1 MDKFLHRNPTWKTK
15 TYGSIVA
22 SASNKKPSAAS
33 TPASQR
39 RPLQDS
45 NVAESRQP
53 GQAPHWPPTKYQ
65 SQSSAA
71 DLQAR
76 TGEKVQPS
84 TSTNTGLHL
93 TASKPIAQYRS
104 ELKEDSET
112 MPTAGSEAR
121 TPKLGTQAGGVP
133 AHGNTTPSKQ
143 NSQLMRL
150 QQDLNSPSAA
160 LRLRALRALRSPT
173 KSAYNNFDVS
183 HTEHSIINSE
193 ERNPKE
199 PPTLPE
205 LLKDVVI
212 YVEVRTGND
221 NRSDGVRTVIA
232 KMGAQVNDRLRRNTT
247 HVVFKDGLL
256 STYKKALE
264 WQIPVVSILWIEA
277 CKVQRKLCDPS
288 QFPISNIHK
297 YEYPELFGK
306 IPRVRC
312 MQTDYELKN
321 WVPKRQGTPKSSKDT
336 EPGSGNKNTQPGTPT
351 TTRKN
356 DISRFFRALSHKKT
370 VDDEASESP
379 ATRLLNRISNGSYT
393 PLPASTTTQQKDTSG
408 SGDAVAARQLQAQR
422 SLNFTEN
429 PNSNTP
435 STTSRPP
442 RRSTVEPTPVTN
454 TPPVLTSRRRS
465 CAADYSS
472 KPPTSEPRMTRRR
485 SSLLINSV
493 TEEAYDL
500 PQPVL
505 EPRMTRRRSSLN
517 LALKPPGNSAP
528 KQTIETISEELAP
541 TEEDHNSIVMEETIK
556 VAQATNYVEQSLE
569 ISVEQAEV
577 SHIAD
582 RRGTLYASETMD
594 ITGPGHRSIST
605 STTMLRN
612 DNICGEI
619 GSPSLHNIDSTM
631 EEPLTPMFS
640 STRLPGA
647 KSTGNRRRTLFNIDI
662 NVVNENIERMNE
674 SHRRSLALAN
684 EAELGECHV
693 IPDVEPKQVTETPS
707 TEPKRRRLFNPNDEV
722 VISPPKSSR
731 KRLSISGSTG
741 SVPKRRRSMAVIPS
755 TTEITSK
762 TSALPVAA
770 RDVVTP
776 FPEEPEEINDEFVT
790 PKSSMD
796 ALPVVEDVST
806 PTTDATPSKTSKPRA
821 RIRTLVHT
829 NMHQEQIVVIRKALR
844 KLRGMR
850 LDPTVTL
857 RTTHLVSLEPRRT
870 LNLLRGLMRGVWIV
884 NYQWV
889 LASMRAGKWVNEEP
903 YELKRFSRAIEIC
916 RTERQAFGIHYQCE
930 LFRFMQAFYVSSLC
944 RPIQFNNMKEL
955 LLLGGAKLTENRFK
969 AKYVIGD
976 KRRAEDDR
984 LYLSP
989 YWVLDSITNMQIQ
1002 KFGKY
1007 LMKSAIVTPE
1017 GIHYECAKD
1026 REMAEKSQKHD
1037 FIDPPLILDK

>member
-1 MDKFLHRNPTWKTK
+1 MDKFLQRNPTWKTK

-22 SASNKKPSAAS
+22 SAAQKKPPVAS
-33 TPASQR
+33 TPASPQR

-45 NVAESRQP
+45 NVAESRRP
-53 GQAPHWPPTKYQ
+53 GLSPHWPPTKSQ
-65 SQSSAA
+65 SQTSAA
-71 DLQAR
+71 DLLAR
-76 TGEKVQPS
+76 AGEKDS
-84 TSTNTGLHL
+84 GLH
-93 TASKPIAQYRS
+93 TAASKAIAQFRS
-104 ELKEDSET
+104 ELKEDSQT
-112 MPTAGSEAR
+112 MSNAGTEVRAPNQEAE
-121 TPKLGTQAGGVP
+121 AGGAP
-133 AHGNTTPSKQ
+133 AQGSTTPTKQ
-143 NSQLMRL
+143 NSKLMRL

-160 LRLRALRALRSPT
+160 LRLRALRALKSPT

-183 HTEHSIINSE
+183 HTEKSIITME

-221 NRSDGVRTVIA
+221 NRSEGVRTVIA

-256 STYKKALE
+256 STYKKAME

-312 MQTDYELKN
+312 MQTDYEQKN
-321 WVPKRQGTPKSSKDT
+321 WVPKRQVTPKSSKDT
-336 EPGSGNKNTQPGTPT
+336 EPGSGNKRTQLGTPT
-351 TTRKN
+351 STPKN
-356 DISRFFRALSHKKT
+356 DISRFFRAVNHKKT
-370 VDDEASESP
+370 VDDDATESP
-379 ATRLLNRISNGSYT
+379 ATKLLNRISNGSYT
-393 PLPASTTTQQKDTSG
+393 PLPALATGKQKTRNG
-408 SGDAVAARQLQAQR
+408 SGDAVAAIQPQAQR
-422 SLNFTEN
+422 SLQFTEN

-435 STTSRPP
+435 QTSSTSRPP
-442 RRSTVEPTPVTN
+442 RRSTVEPTPVTT
-454 TPPVLTSRRRS
+454 TPPVRTTRRRS
-465 CAADYSS
+465 CAADIGS
-472 KPPTSEPRMTRRR
+472 KQPTTEPRMTRRR
-485 SSLLINSV
+485 SSLFINSV
-493 TEEAYDL
+493 TEEAD
-500 PQPVL
+500 PPPTSVL
-505 EPRMTRRRSSLN
+505 EPRMTRRRSSL
-517 LALKPPGNSAP
+517 LVASKPQEDSAP
-528 KQTIETISEELAP
+528 KQIIETICEELAP
-541 TEEDHNSIVMEETIK
+541 TEGDMNSIVMEETIK
-556 VAQATNYVEQSLE
+556 AAQKTNCVEQSIE
-569 ISVEQAEV
+569 ISAVQAEV

-582 RRGTLYASETMD
+582 RRGTLYVSEAMD
-594 ITGPGHRSIST
+594 ITVPKRRSVAT
-605 STTMLRN
+605 SCTMLR
-612 DNICGEI
+612 DDMYG
-619 GSPSLHNIDSTM
+619 GSPSLNNENSTM
-631 EEPLTPMFS
+631 EEPLTPIFS

-647 KSTGNRRRTLFNIDI
+647 KSTGNRRRTLFNLDMDL
-662 NVVNENIERMNE
+662 VNENIERMNE

-693 IPDVEPKQVTETPS
+693 IPSVEQKQVPEETPS

-731 KRLSISGSTG
+731 KRASFSGSTG
-741 SVPKRRRSMAVIPS
+741 SVQKRRRTLAVVPS
-755 TTEITSK
+755 TTETS
-762 TSALPVAA
+762 SEALPAPA
-770 RDVVTP
+770 TKRAL
-776 FPEEPEEINDEFVT
+776 PEETEETSDNFVT
-790 PKSSMD
+790 PEPSVD
-796 ALPVVEDVST
+796 TVPGGEEIAT
-806 PTTDATPSKTSKPRA
+806 PTPDAAPAKPSKPRS

-829 NMHQEQIVVIRKALR
+829 NMHQEQILVIHKALR
-844 KLRGMR
+844 RLRGMR
-850 LDPTVTL
+850 LDPTVTQ

-884 NYQWV
+884 SYQWV

-903 YELKRFSRAIEIC
+903 YELTRFSRAIEIC
-916 RTERQAFGIHYQCE
+916 RTERQAFGVHYQCE
-930 LFRFMQAFYVSSLC
+930 LFRFMETFYVSSLC

-976 KRRAEDDR
+976 KRRVEDER

-1002 KFGKY
+1002 RFGKY

-1017 GIHYECAKD
+1017 GIQYECARD
-1026 REMAEKSQKHD
+1026 REMELAERSRNHD
-1037 FIDPPLILDK
+1037 FIDPPLVMDK

>member
-22 SASNKKPSAAS
+22 SAAKKKPPAAT
-33 TPASQR
+33 TPASPQR

-45 NVAESRQP
+45 NVTARRP
-53 GQAPHWPPTKYQ
+53 GQSPHWPPTK
-65 SQSSAA
+65 SQSSTA
-71 DLQAR
+71 DLLAR
-76 TGEKVQPS
+76 AGDKVQPS
-84 TSTNTGLHL
+84 TSTKAGLHQD
-93 TASKPIAQYRS
+93 AAKAIAQYRS
-104 ELKEDSET
+104 ELKEDSHTVSTTRAANHGAE
-112 MPTAGSEAR
+112 
-121 TPKLGTQAGGVP
+121 AGGTP
-133 AHGNTTPSKQ
+133 AHGSTTPTKQ
-143 NSQLMRL
+143 NSQFMRL

-160 LRLRALRALRSPT
+160 LRMRALRALKSPT

-183 HTEHSIINSE
+183 HTEHSIITAE

-256 STYKKALE
+256 STYKKAME

-312 MQTDYELKN
+312 MQTDYEQKN

-336 EPGSGNKNTQPGTPT
+336 EPGSGNKKPQPGTPT
-351 TTRKN
+351 TTPKN

-370 VDDEASESP
+370 VDDESTESP

-393 PLPASTTTQQKDTSG
+393 PLPALATAQQKDTSNG
-408 SGDAVAARQLQAQR
+408 SGDAAADRQQVQAQR
-422 SLNFTEN
+422 SLSFSEN
-429 PNSNTP
+429 PNRNTP
-435 STTSRPP
+435 SSTSRPP
-442 RRSTVEPTPVTN
+442 RRSTVEPTPVTK
-454 TPPVLTSRRRS
+454 TPPVRNSRRRS
-465 CAADYSS
+465 CAADIGSQQ
-472 KPPTSEPRMTRRR
+472 PTAEPRMTRRR
-485 SSLLINSV
+485 SSLFINSV
-493 TEEAYDL
+493 TEEADV
-500 PQPVL
+500 PPAPII

-517 LALKPPGNSAP
+517 LASKPPVDSVP
-528 KQTIETISEELAP
+528 KQAIETITEELAP
-541 TEEDHNSIVMEETIK
+541 AGEDINTVVMEETVK
-556 VAQATNYVEQSLE
+556 VAQKTNCVEQSLE
-569 ISVEQAEV
+569 ISAVQTVV

-582 RRGTLYASETMD
+582 RRGTIYASETMD
-594 ITGPGHRSIST
+594 ITAPTRRSVAT
-605 STTMLRN
+605 SSTMLR
-612 DNICGEI
+612 DEMFGAT
-619 GSPSLHNIDSTM
+619 GSPSLNNESSTIG
-631 EEPLTPMFS
+631 EQLTPIFS
-640 STRLPGA
+640 STRLPAA
-647 KSTGNRRRTLFNIDI
+647 KSTGNRRRTLFNLDLD
-662 NVVNENIERMNE
+662 VVNENIERMNE

-693 IPDVEPKQVTETPS
+693 LPEVEPKQVTETPT

-741 SVPKRRRSMAVIPS
+741 SIQKRRRSLAMIPS
-755 TTEITSK
+755 TTEKPSETPAPPIDANK
-762 TSALPVAA
+762 
-770 RDVVTP
+770 VVTTL
-776 FPEEPEEINDEFVT
+776 PEETEEANEEFLT
-790 PKSSMD
+790 PTSS
-796 ALPVVEDVST
+796 VEAIPGGEEVST
-806 PTTDATPSKTSKPRA
+806 PTADATPSKPSKPRA

-829 NMHQEQIVVIRKALR
+829 NMHQEQIQVIRKALR

-850 LDPTVTL
+850 LDPTVTQ

-889 LASMRAGKWVNEEP
+889 LASLREGKWVNEEP
-903 YELKRFSRAIEIC
+903 YELTRFSRAIEIC

-930 LFRFMQAFYVSSLC
+930 LFRFMQPFYVSSLC

-969 AKYVIGD
+969 AKYIIGD
-976 KRRAEDDR
+976 KRRADDDR

-1002 KFGKY
+1002 RFGSY

-1017 GIHYECAKD
+1017 GIQYECARD
-1026 REMAEKSQKHD
+1026 LEMAERTQKHD
-1037 FIDPPLILDK
+1037 FVDPPLIMDK

>member
-15 TYGSIVA
+15 TYGAIVA
-22 SASNKKPSAAS
+22 SAANKKP
-33 TPASQR
+33 PASPQR

-53 GQAPHWPPTKYQ
+53 GHCPTTK
-65 SQSSAA
+65 SQSSAGW
-71 DLQAR
+71 L
-76 TGEKVQPS
+76 EKAQPS
-84 TSTNTGLHL
+84 TSTNSGLQQVAFKAITKFH
-93 TASKPIAQYRS
+93 SQ
-104 ELKEDSET
+104 LKEDPKTKS
-112 MPTAGSEAR
+112 TAGSEPK
-121 TPKLGTQAGGVP
+121 TPKQGAEAGEVP
-133 AHGNTTPSKQ
+133 AHGSTTSSKQ
-143 NSQLMRL
+143 TTQLMRL

-160 LRLRALRALRSPT
+160 LRLRALRALKSPT

-183 HTEHSIINSE
+183 HTEHSIITVE

-221 NRSDGVRTVIA
+221 NRSEGVRTVIA

-256 STYKKALE
+256 STYKKAME

-288 QFPISNIHK
+288 QYPISNIQK

-321 WVPKRQGTPKSSKDT
+321 RTPKRQGTPKSSKDS
-336 EPGSGNKNTQPGTPT
+336 EPGSSNNRAQPGTPT
-351 TTRKN
+351 STPKN

-370 VDDEASESP
+370 VDDNAAESP
-379 ATRLLNRISNGSYT
+379 ATRLLNRISSGSYT
-393 PLPASTTTQQKDTSG
+393 PLPALTSSRQNDTSG
-408 SGDAVAARQLQAQR
+408 SGDAAGQLQAR
-422 SLNFTEN
+422 SLHFTDN

-435 STTSRPP
+435 SGTSRPP
-442 RRSTVEPTPVTN
+442 RRSTVEPAPV
-454 TPPVLTSRRRS
+454 TPPVRTSRRRS

-472 KPPTSEPRMTRRR
+472 QQPPTEPRMTRRR

-493 TEEAYDL
+493 TEEADAL
-500 PQPVL
+500 SAPVL

-517 LALKPPGNSAP
+517 QVSKPPGDSAL

-541 TEEDHNSIVMEETIK
+541 VEQDMNSIVMEETIK
-556 VAQATNYVEQSLE
+556 VTQKTNCVEQSLE
-569 ISVEQAEV
+569 ISTEEAAV

-582 RRGTLYASETMD
+582 IRGTIYVSEAMD
-594 ITGPGHRSIST
+594 ISADSRRTVAT
-605 STTMLRN
+605 STTMLT
-612 DNICGEI
+612 DDMYGAV
-619 GSPSLHNIDSTM
+619 GSPSLNNETSTM
-631 EEPLTPMFS
+631 EEPLTPIFS
-640 STRLPGA
+640 STRLPTT
-647 KSTGNRRRTLFNIDI
+647 KSTGNRRRTLFNLDM
-662 NVVNENIERMNE
+662 NVVTENIERMNE
-674 SHRRSLALAN
+674 SHRRSLAMAN
-684 EAELGECHV
+684 EAELGECRV
-693 IPDVEPKQVTETPS
+693 IPDEEPKQVTETPS

-731 KRLSISGSTG
+731 KRLSMSGATG
-741 SVPKRRRSMAVIPS
+741 SVQKRRRSLAAISS
-755 TTEITSK
+755 TSNTP
-762 TSALPVAA
+762 APRVAA
-770 RDVVTP
+770 NEAVP
-776 FPEEPEEINDEFVT
+776 PLPEEAEDGFIT
-790 PKSSMD
+790 PKSSSEEI
-796 ALPVVEDVST
+796 PGEEDLST
-806 PTTDATPSKTSKPRA
+806 PTKQANKPRA
-821 RIRTLVHT
+821 RLRTLVHT
-829 NMHQEQIVVIRKALR
+829 NMHQEQIVVIRKAMR

-850 LDPTVTL
+850 LDPTVTQ

-889 LASMRAGKWVNEEP
+889 LASIRAGKWVNEEP
-903 YELKRFSRAIEIC
+903 YELTRFSRAIEVSVAGLLSTIKRHLIHITSFQIC
-916 RTERQAFGIHYQCE
+916 RTERQAFGVDYHCE
-930 LFRFMQAFYVSSLC
+930 LFRFMQPFYVSSLC

-955 LLLGGAKLTENRFK
+955 LLLGGARLTENRFK
-969 AKYVIGD
+969 AKYIIGD
-976 KRRAEDDR
+976 KRRADDDR

-1002 KFGKY
+1002 RFGKY
-1007 LMKSAIVTPE
+1007 LMKSAIITPE
-1017 GIHYECAKD
+1017 GIQYECARD
-1026 REMAEKSQKHD
+1026 REMAENWQKHD
-1037 FIDPPLILDK
+1037 FIDPPLVMDK

>member
-22 SASNKKPSAAS
+22 SAANKKPSASS
-33 TPASQR
+33 TAASQR

-45 NVAESRQP
+45 NVAES
-53 GQAPHWPPTKYQ
+53 HWLPTKSQ

-76 TGEKVQPS
+76 TGEKVHPS
-84 TSTNTGLHL
+84 TSTNTGLHSA
-93 TASKPIAQYRS
+93 ASKAIAQYRS
-104 ELKEDSET
+104 ELKEDSQT
-112 MPTAGSEAR
+112 MTTAGAEAR
-121 TPKLGTQAGGVP
+121 TPKHRKQASEAP
-133 AHGNTTPSKQ
+133 SHGSTTPSKQ
-143 NSQLMRL
+143 NSQFMRM

-160 LRLRALRALRSPT
+160 LRLRALRALKSPT

-183 HTEHSIINSE
+183 HTEHSIITTE

-256 STYKKALE
+256 STYKKAME

-312 MQTDYELKN
+312 MPTDYELKN

-336 EPGSGNKNTQPGTPT
+336 ELGSGSKKTQPATPT
-351 TTRKN
+351 TTPKN

-370 VDDEASESP
+370 VDDETTESP
-379 ATRLLNRISNGSYT
+379 ATTLLNRISSGSYT
-393 PLPASTTTQQKDTSG
+393 PLPAPATTQRKDTSNG
-408 SGDAVAARQLQAQR
+408 SGDAVAARNLQAQR
-422 SLNFTEN
+422 SLSFTEN

-442 RRSTVEPTPVTN
+442 RRSTVEPTPVTT
-454 TPPVLTSRRRS
+454 TPPVRTSRRRS

-472 KPPTSEPRMTRRR
+472 QPPTTEPRMTRRR

-493 TEEAYDL
+493 TEEADDL
-500 PQPVL
+500 PEPVL

-517 LALKPPGNSAP
+517 LALKPPGDSTP

-541 TEEDHNSIVMEETIK
+541 TEEDNNSIVMEETIK
-556 VAQATNYVEQSLE
+556 VAQITNCVEQSLE
-569 ISVEQAEV
+569 ISAEQAEV

-594 ITGPGHRSIST
+594 ITAPCRRSIAT
-605 STTMLRN
+605 STTMLRY
-612 DNICGEI
+612 DIYGGI
-619 GSPSLHNIDSTM
+619 GSPSLHNENSTM
-631 EEPLTPMFS
+631 EEPLTPIFS
-640 STRLPGA
+640 STRLPGV
-647 KSTGNRRRTLFNIDI
+647 KSTGNRRRTLFNIDL

-684 EAELGECHV
+684 EAELGECRV
-693 IPDVEPKQVTETPS
+693 VPDVEPQPVTETPL

-731 KRLSISGSTG
+731 KRMSMSGSTG
-741 SVPKRRRSMAVIPS
+741 SVQKRRRSMAVIPS
-755 TTEITSK
+755 TTEIT
-762 TSALPVAA
+762 TETPAPNVAA
-770 RDVVTP
+770 SDVITP
-776 FPEEPEEINDEFVT
+776 LPEEPEETNEEFLT

-796 ALPVVEDVST
+796 ALPGVEDVST
-806 PTTDATPSKTSKPRA
+806 PSTEATPSKSSKPRA

-829 NMHQEQIVVIRKALR
+829 NMHQEQILVIRKALR

-850 LDPTVTL
+850 LDPTVTQ

-916 RTERQAFGIHYQCE
+916 RTERQAFGIHYHCE
-930 LFRFMQAFYVSSLC
+930 LFRFMQPFYVSSLC
-944 RPIQFNNMKEL
+944 RPIQFNNIKEL

-989 YWVLDSITNMQIQ
+989 LWVLDSITNMQIQ
-1002 KFGKY
+1002 KFGRY

-1017 GIHYECAKD
+1017 GIQYECAKD
-1026 REMAEKSQKHD
+1026 REMAEKSHKHD
-1037 FIDPPLILDK
+1037 FIDPPFIMDK